1 MWTQILHFSHLI
13 IDGFDWYIFH
23 LPQLYRGFTLS
34 GNEPSKCD
42 ALDNQTL
49 VNLRLQ
55 RQTTPGSSLEKEQSV
70 FWSTTLSASSLLS
83 RETPSPAHPLNAGVP
98 SSKLS
103 AEDQTT
109 DPTLTGQD
117 EGGGTDLQAA
127 DSQPQEVLTH

>member
-1 MWTQILHFSHLI
+1 M
-13 IDGFDWYIFH
+13 
-23 LPQLYRGFTLS
+23 LS
-34 GNEPSKCD
+34 GNDSSKCD

-49 VNLRLQ
+49 MNFQ
-55 RQTTPGSSLEKEQSV
+55 FQHQTAPGCSETPSLGKEQSV
-70 FWSTTLSASSLLS
+70 FWSATLSASFLLS

-109 DPTLTGQD
+109 DPMLTGQD